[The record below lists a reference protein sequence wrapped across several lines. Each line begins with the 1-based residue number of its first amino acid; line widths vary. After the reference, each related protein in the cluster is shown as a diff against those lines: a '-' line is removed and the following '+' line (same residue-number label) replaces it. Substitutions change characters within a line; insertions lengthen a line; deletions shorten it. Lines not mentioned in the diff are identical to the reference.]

1 MFKWKNKTIYEKTKI
16 SKKIYKKNYKNI
28 HDNVLAIN
36 VNGEEKILE
45 DDNSLT
51 GKYSDILNIKADS
64 KQNSTFE
71 NNIKIKS
78 DSGKL
83 NEFTK

>member
-1 MFKWKNKTIYEKTKI
+1 MEKPKLAKKNY
-16 SKKIYKKNYKNI
+16 KIYNKNYKNI
-28 HDNVLAIN
+28 HDNALAIN
-36 VNGEEKILE
+36 VNGEEEILE

-51 GKYSDILNIKADS
+51 DKYSDILNIKADS
-64 KQNSTFE
+64 KPNSTFE